1 MAEAAHR
8 PQLTTAVPRLR
19 VQVGDGKDEYWEG
32 FQRNLYVFFEGI
44 KFAITSH
51 TIFMVAATIFAT
63 FICAKGVLDFSFDF
77 SMSIVAVGTV
87 FPLVFSVQASFSRR
101 EQALKA
107 LAQIKGTTFACY
119 LMFKTWDKTG
129 DGKFAAEADQILQ
142 KLLDD
147 IMWYVRCEQRTP
159 ETGHSVYDGFTAL
172 AEKMGEFVPNT
183 GYSKPGEGG
192 LSRMQLYLRD
202 MINDFEQLRAVRD
215 SETPIGLRL
224 FCFSLIHISPILLAP
239 YWNHFC
245 DKQINSEMPSDYG
258 CESGYFV
265 GIFYVLIVLSLYRV
279 QSELE
284 DPFDGSGVDDI
295 KWELWRPQLA
305 KMRTYGP
312 DGPATRQ
319 RQQTLPY
326 QQQDADEAA
335 T

>member
-1 MAEAAHR
+1 MADR
-8 PQLTTAVPRLR
+8 PQLR
-19 VQVGDGKDEYWEG
+19 VKEGREDKWEG
-32 FQRNLYVFFEGI
+32 LQRNLFIFFEGI
-44 KFAITSH
+44 KFALTRH
-51 TIFMVAATIFAT
+51 TVFMVALTVFAT
-63 FICAKGVLDFSFDF
+63 FLCAKGVLDFSFDF

-107 LAQIKGTTFACY
+107 LAQLKGTTFAVY
-119 LMFKTWDKTG
+119 LMFKTWDQSG
-129 DGKFAAEADQILQ
+129 DGRFVADADGILQ

-147 IMWYVRCEQRTP
+147 IIHYMSCERRTA
-159 ETGHSVYDGFTAL
+159 ETGHCVYDGFTAL
-172 AEKMGEFVPNT
+172 AEKMREFVPKS

-202 MINDFEQLRAVRD
+202 MINDFEQMRAVRD

-245 DKQINSEMPSDYG
+245 DKQWNSEMPTQLYG

-284 DPFDGSGVDDI
+284 DPFDGSGADDI
-295 KWELWRPQLA
+295 QWDLWRPQLA
-305 KMRTYGP
+305 QMSTYGA
-312 DGPATRQ
+312 DGPASRA
-319 RQQTLPY
+319 RG
-326 QQQDADEAA
+326 
-335 T
+335 